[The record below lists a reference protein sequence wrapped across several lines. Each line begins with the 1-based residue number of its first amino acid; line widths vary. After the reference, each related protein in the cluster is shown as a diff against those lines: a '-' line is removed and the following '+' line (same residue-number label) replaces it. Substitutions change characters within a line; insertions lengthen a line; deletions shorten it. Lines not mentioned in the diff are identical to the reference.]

1 MRCKLREFGHV
12 LKFKKYDVPNDSM
25 AESSGHA
32 DLPLSEEH
40 QPLRPFVLLSVE
52 TVLHLAIL
60 LRL

>member
-1 MRCKLREFGHV
+1 MRCKLPEFGHV

-32 DLPLSEEH
+32 DVPLSEEH
-40 QPLRPFVLLSVE
+40 QPLRPLLSSVE
-52 TVLHLAIL
+52 TVLHLAVL